1 MKPLRTRIVPGAGP
15 GSQHIAG
22 IQEALPPGERLLWQ
36 GAPDWRALA
45 LQALHLRGLALYFG
59 ALLALRLAASM
70 RDGATFT
77 HALGSALPL
86 ALLAAVAL
94 GLLTLYAW
102 AAARTTIYAVTTRRV
117 VLRVGVALPIVI
129 NLPFTGIE
137 SVALRRRG
145 GGYGDLPFTLRDDV
159 RLAWLHLWPHVRP
172 WRLAR
177 AQPML
182 RAVPRA
188 VEVAQ
193 VLAEALQAAAA
204 DGAEAVAPPVASPT
218 AQRPSA
224 ALESAP
230 MAA

>member
-15 GSQHIAG
+15 GTQHIAG
-22 IQEALPPGERLLWQ
+22 IQEPLPPGERLLWQ
-36 GAPDWRALA
+36 GAPNWRALA
-45 LQALHLRGLALYFG
+45 VDALHVRALTLYFG
-59 ALLALRLAASM
+59 ALLALHMAASM
-70 RDGATFT
+70 RGGATFA
-77 HALGSALPL
+77 HAVGSALPL
-86 ALLAAVAL
+86 ALLAVVAL

-102 AAARTTIYAVTTRRV
+102 AAARTTIYAITTRRV
-117 VLRVGVALPIVI
+117 VLRVGVALPITI

-145 GGYGDLPFTLRDDV
+145 GGHGDLPIALREDV
-159 RLAWLHLWPHVRP
+159 HLAWLHLWPHARP

-182 RAVPRA
+182 RAVPR
-188 VEVAQ
+188 VDEVAK
-193 VLAEALQAAAA
+193 VLAGALQAAA
-204 DGAEAVAPPVASPT
+204 DGAEATAQPVAPPGAL
-218 AQRPSA
+218 RPSG